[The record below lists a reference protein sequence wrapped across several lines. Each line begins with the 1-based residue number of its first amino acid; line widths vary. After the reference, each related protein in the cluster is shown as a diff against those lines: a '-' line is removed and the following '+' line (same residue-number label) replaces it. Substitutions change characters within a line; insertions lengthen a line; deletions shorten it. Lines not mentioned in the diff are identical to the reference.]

1 MVGHQEYQD
10 VYDSLAESESV
21 VASIAGELA
30 DRLDFIKLQ
39 PERIFNFSWD
49 SAYLSQ
55 LLASKFPNARVVNQ
69 EYMETDF
76 QFVVESNSVDLMVSN
91 LAGSIYAPTEFFSEC
106 KKVLHPAGLLIFAVL
121 ATDSSTEA
129 NEPELG
135 SNYPEIQQRE
145 LTEMPD
151 LGDILLELGLT
162 NPVVDLDLNTYSCI
176 GFEKISH
183 HLHYSAWNPQVSK
196 IPAEDA
202 SLESSIRTKIE
213 QNSLLRVIYGI
224 AWNDTESI
232 RHVNVPF
239 QGQA

>member
-1 MVGHQEYQD
+1 MVGHQEYQ
-10 VYDSLAESESV
+10 VVCESLAESASV
-21 VASIAGELA
+21 VASIADELA

-49 SAYLSQ
+49 SDYLSQ
-55 LLASKFPNARVVNQ
+55 LLASKFPNAKVVNQ
-69 EYMETDF
+69 EYVETDF
-76 QFVVESNSVDLMVSN
+76 QFVVESDSVDLMVSN

-106 KKVLHPAGLLIFAVL
+106 KNVLHPAGLLIFAVL

-129 NEPELG
+129 NEPEPV
-135 SNYPEIQQRE
+135 SDHPNVQQLE

-151 LGDILLELGLT
+151 LGDLLLELGLT
-162 NPVVDLDLNTYSCI
+162 NPVVDLDLNTYPCF

-183 HLHYSAWNPQVSK
+183 HLQYSAWNPQVSK

-202 SLESSIRTKIE
+202 SPDSGIRTEIE
-213 QNSLLRVIYGI
+213 RNSLLRVIYGI
-224 AWNDTESI
+224 AWNNTDSI

-239 QGQA
+239 QGQV

>member
-1 MVGHQEYQD
+1 MVGHQEYQEIC
-10 VYDSLAESESV
+10 DSLAESASV
-21 VASIAGELA
+21 VASIADELA

-49 SAYLSQ
+49 SSYLSQ
-55 LLASKFPNARVVNQ
+55 LLASKFPDAKVVNQ

-76 QFVVESNSVDLMVSN
+76 RFVVESNSVDLMVSN

-129 NEPELG
+129 NGPELG
-135 SNYPEIQQRE
+135 SDHPKLQQRE

-151 LGDILLELGLT
+151 LGDMLLELGLT
-162 NPVVDLDLNTYSCI
+162 NPVVDLDLNTYPCF

-196 IPAEDA
+196 IPAKDVSPDERIDM
-202 SLESSIRTKIE
+202 KIK

-224 AWNDTESI
+224 AWNNTESM
-232 RHVNVPF
+232 RQVNVPF
-239 QGQA
+239 QGQV